1 MLHSDE
7 PIPENHFG
15 LAIKRQKESQAFKVK
30 SVDFLVTNWKYME
43 KKKVYQTFFQSFLK
57 LK

>member
-15 LAIKRQKESQAFKVK
+15 LTIKRKKESQAFMVK

-43 KKKVYQTFFQSFLK
+43 KKKYIRHFESFLK